1 MKAFLRFFYIVLVA
15 IVVFT
20 GALYIAEG
28 MRSREAEQTDS
39 RAEDAQ
45 RDAAILLPDF
55 LDSGEGSAL

>member
-1 MKAFLRFFYIVLVA
+1 MKAFLRFFYIAIVA

-28 MRSREAEQTDS
+28 LRAREAG
-39 RAEDAQ
+39 RADGQSEAAQ
-45 RDAAILLPDF
+45 QDTAGGLPDF

>member
-28 MRSREAEQTDS
+28 MRSRESVPAADQ
-39 RAEDAQ
+39 AQAAQ
-45 RDAAILLPDF
+45 RSEAEGLPDF

>member
-1 MKAFLRFFYIVLVA
+1 MKSFLRFFYIAIVA

-28 MRSREAEQTDS
+28 LRVRASVPAAQQEETAQPDEAVP
-39 RAEDAQ
+39 
-45 RDAAILLPDF
+45 LPDF

>member
-1 MKAFLRFFYIVLVA
+1 MKAFLRFFYIAIVA

-28 MRSREAEQTDS
+28 MRASAPTAQQEEAMQPGE
-39 RAEDAQ
+39 
-45 RDAAILLPDF
+45 AAPLPDF

>member
-1 MKAFLRFFYIVLVA
+1 MKAFLRFFYIAVVA

-28 MRSREAEQTDS
+28 LRAYEAEQTDS

-45 RDAAILLPDF
+45 RDAAVPLPDF
-55 LDSGEGSAL
+55 LDAGEGSAL